1 MFHVHTA
8 GGVRFNVPLEQI
20 QRAQK
25 APPPRRRIGLEYD
38 TDQAGPAPRFSDAEK
53 AYIDGLHADHER
65 REIYYAYEI
74 MSSPVHTLR
83 QDLKITD
90 AWEYFA
96 AKGVHHMPVLSDIDE
111 MIGMVSDG
119 DLLKRLIIIDN
130 TIENVTDV
138 KVKDVITR
146 EVISAGRVTDIRRIA
161 KAMFDNHVGTMPILD
176 EKVLLAGIITR
187 SDILYALINSPPLK
201 IWA

>member
-8 GGVRFNVPLEQI
+8 GGVRLNVPLEQI

-38 TDQAGPAPRFSDAEK
+38 TDQAGPSPRFSDAEK
-53 AYIDGLHADHER
+53 AYIDGLHADQEH
-65 REIYYAYEI
+65 REIYFAYEI
-74 MSSPVHTLR
+74 MSSPVHTLH
-83 QDLKITD
+83 QELKITD
-90 AWEYFA
+90 AWAFFMTQE
-96 AKGVHHMPVLSDIDE
+96 VHHMPVLSDSDE
-111 MIGMVSDG
+111 MIGMVSDS

-130 TIENVTDV
+130 TIENVTDT
-138 KVKDVITR
+138 KVKDVMTR

-161 KAMFDNHVGTMPILD
+161 KAMFDNHIGTMPILD
-176 EKVLLAGIITR
+176 ENVLLAGIITR